1 VRHAILRV
9 GLVVLA
15 LIVGFLA
22 GQRSVEGRHTDTRRF
37 VPIPADVAL
46 RTFPVPSPTPIAG
59 LHEYQRPIYVEAKG
73 IPVPEA
79 SAAAPRSTTPPRA
92 RRDSSA
98 AKVSGGGGRHHNLRG
113 YATWHA
119 TGRDGWYAAAGPL
132 LRQAIGKG
140 WRGSQ
145 VLVCKHER
153 CLEVTLNDV
162 CFCKHGRRLV
172 DLSDEAFR
180 YLAPL
185 SRGVIGVAVGW

>member
-1 VRHAILRV
+1 VRHAIFRV
-9 GLVVLA
+9 FLVILA
-15 LIVGFLA
+15 LIIGFLA
-22 GQRSVEGRHTDTRRF
+22 GQRSVQGYQPDPRRF
-37 VPIPADVAL
+37 TPMPEDLAWQTFAL
-46 RTFPVPSPTPIAG
+46 PSPTPIAG
-59 LHEYQRPIYVEAKG
+59 LHEYQRPIYVEANG
-73 IPVPEA
+73 IPVPTA
-79 SAAAPRSTTPPRA
+79 SAAAPRSSSRA

-132 LRQAIGKG
+132 LRQAIGRD
-140 WRGSQ
+140 WRGSR

-153 CLEVTLNDV
+153 CLEVMLNDV

-180 YLAPL
+180 YLAAL
-185 SRGVIGVAVGW
+185 SRGVIRVSVGY